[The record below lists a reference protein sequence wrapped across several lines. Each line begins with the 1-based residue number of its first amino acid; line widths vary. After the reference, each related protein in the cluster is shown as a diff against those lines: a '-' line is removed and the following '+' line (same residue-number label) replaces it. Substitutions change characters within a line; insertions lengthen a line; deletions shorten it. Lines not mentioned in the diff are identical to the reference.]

1 MYCIYQVTLV
11 FYYSGYDGT
20 VRVWCS
26 ANANQAFLAH
36 TLVFH
41 QSENVFGSELSGE
54 LISQLGWS
62 ASGKFVAAAM
72 DSIVN
77 VWHLP
82 GW

>member
-1 MYCIYQVTLV
+1 MHIFL
-11 FYYSGYDGT
+11 YSGYDGT

-41 QSENVFGSELSGE
+41 QSENVYGSELSGE

-72 DSIVN
+72 DSTVN